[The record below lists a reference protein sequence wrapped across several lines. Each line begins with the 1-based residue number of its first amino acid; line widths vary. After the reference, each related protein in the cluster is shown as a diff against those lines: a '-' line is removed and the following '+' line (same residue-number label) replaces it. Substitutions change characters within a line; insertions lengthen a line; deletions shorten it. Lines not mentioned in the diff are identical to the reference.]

1 MAKKVKGIP
10 KSTEEVLQPKLE
22 TVDSAKQHGEELVAH
37 PTVDAGCESGVGHWE
52 GDGRSVKFVK
62 GESKL
67 NEALTPRGW
76 NSTGA
81 PAPNKKKK

>member
-22 TVDSAKQHGEELVAH
+22 TVDSAPQHGEECCAA
-37 PTVDAGCESGVGHWE
+37 PTVDAGCESGTGHWE
-52 GDGRSVKFVK
+52 GDCRDIKFVK
-62 GESKL
+62 GESKQ
-67 NEALTPRGW
+67 NEDLSPRNW

>member
-10 KSTEEVLQPKLE
+10 ASKEEVLQPKLE
-22 TVDSAKQHGEELVAH
+22 TVDAAKQHGNVMEAQPV
-37 PTVDAGCESGVGHWE
+37 VCAGCESGTGHWE
-52 GDGRSVKFVK
+52 GDGQSVKFVK
-62 GESKL
+62 GESMQSPDQ
-67 NEALTPRGW
+67 TPRGW